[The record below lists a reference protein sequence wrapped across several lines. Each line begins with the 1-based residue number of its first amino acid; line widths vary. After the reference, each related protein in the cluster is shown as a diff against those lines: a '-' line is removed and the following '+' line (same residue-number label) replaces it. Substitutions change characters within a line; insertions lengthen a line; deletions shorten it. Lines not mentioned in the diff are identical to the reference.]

1 MKVSAH
7 ITGNHVAP
15 YSPFSPSG
23 ADIAGIL
30 SGRKR
35 CTAFHTLKGRP
46 VGPGRMNFSLSFFL
60 LFLLSSFLPLAAQ
73 PSGPDTP
80 PADTTFAPV
89 AGDSLSLA
97 DSLALADTVQP
108 ELRVGLFGGLIS
120 TTAAVKELPLEP
132 QRRTGMHAG
141 VRAEMEF
148 GYPIYFLVEFEYA
161 QKGIRSSYTLPSGP
175 VVEEDFLLDYLDVPI
190 MYRVGI
196 PVAERFSLSAGFG
209 AHVSFLLSRNRILRI
224 ADLDSS
230 SSIDRGLEKFDF
242 GLEGRVGGELR
253 FSPEW
258 GLTADFRYLHGLQ
271 NILIL
276 EPNRTDN
283 RSWKS
288 RSLFFSAGVMYR
300 LQRSIRE
307 L

>member
-7 ITGNHVAP
+7 ITGNHVAS

-23 ADIAGIL
+23 ADIARIPFAE
-30 SGRKR
+30 GRGCSFR
-35 CTAFHTLKGRP
+35 TAKGRAAN
-46 VGPGRMNFSLSFFL
+46 PGRMRDFPLFFL
-60 LFLLSSFLPLAAQ
+60 VLFLSSFLSLAAQ
-73 PSGPDTP
+73 TPEPDTP
-80 PADTTFAPV
+80 PADTSFAPI

-108 ELRVGLFGGLIS
+108 ELRVGVFGGLVS

-132 QRRTGMHAG
+132 QRRTGLHAG

-196 PVAERFSLSAGFG
+196 PVAERLFLSAGFG

-230 SSIDRGLEKFDF
+230 SNIDRGLEKFDF
-242 GLEGRVGGELR
+242 GLEGRLGGEFRL
-253 FSPEW
+253 SPKW
-258 GLTADFRYLHGLQ
+258 GFTADFRYLHGLQ

-288 RSLFFSAGVMYR
+288 RSLFFSAGVMFR

>member
-23 ADIAGIL
+23 ADIARIL

-35 CTAFHTLKGRP
+35 CTALHTLKGRP
-46 VGPGRMNFSLSFFL
+46 VGPDIMSCSLLFCL
-60 LFLLSSFLPLAAQ
+60 LFLLSSVLPLTATAQ
-73 PSGPDTP
+73 SSGPDTP
-80 PADTTFAPV
+80 FTLI

-108 ELRVGLFGGLIS
+108 ELRVGLFGGPIS

-132 QRRTGMHAG
+132 QRRTGLHAG

-175 VVEEDFLLDYLDVPI
+175 IVEEDFLLDYLDVPI

-224 ADLDSS
+224 ADLDSA

-242 GLEGRVGGELR
+242 GLEGRVGGEFR
-253 FSPEW
+253 FSPKW